1 MNLLFFDFNKK
12 TVLIENQEINPE
24 KNISE
29 KINNENIV
37 IKETTKEEA
46 NFEELNWYIEI
57 ASINLKAPICESTK
71 MDVLNKYVGHFE
83 DTPKKEGN
91 IGLAGH
97 NKGFEKNYF
106 QDLYKLK
113 KGDEIKYKYNDY
125 EKIYSVEKIKI
136 IKNTNWSYLENTS
149 ESKITLITCVE
160 NKPDLR
166 LCIQAIQK

>member
-1 MNLLFFDFNKK
+1 M
-12 TVLIENQEINPE
+12 
-24 KNISE
+24 SE

-97 NKGFEKNYF
+97 NKGFDKN
-106 QDLYKLK
+106 
-113 KGDEIKYKYNDY
+113 
-125 EKIYSVEKIKI
+125 
-136 IKNTNWSYLENTS
+136 
-149 ESKITLITCVE
+149 
-160 NKPDLR
+160 
-166 LCIQAIQK
+166 